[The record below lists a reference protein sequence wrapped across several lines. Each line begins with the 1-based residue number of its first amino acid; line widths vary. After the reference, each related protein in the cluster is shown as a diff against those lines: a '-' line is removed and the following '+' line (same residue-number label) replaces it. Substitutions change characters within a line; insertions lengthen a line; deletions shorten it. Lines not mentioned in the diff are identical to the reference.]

1 MKACGI
7 VVEYNPFHNGH
18 RYHVT
23 SAKEQTNSDLV
34 IAVMSGNFVQRGEP
48 AICSKWERTQMALE
62 NGCDIVVELPYAFA
76 TQKAQNFAYG
86 AVSILDALNCH
97 TLVFGSENGETK
109 PFLDTVNILD
119 QHEKRMDEI
128 IPSLIKKGSSYALA
142 YQQALKELSID
153 LPIDLSLPNNILG
166 LEYIKAAKKINSS
179 MKLETI
185 KRINAGY
192 HDEHLNDTTIASATA
207 IRKLIATEY
216 PLLNKVMP
224 IGNIDL
230 IKQFEE
236 NYGVLPTWEN
246 YFPYLKYKILSSS
259 PNQLKE
265 IYEVEEG
272 IEYRLIDKMRISNTF
287 EEFIQLVK
295 TKRYTLVKL
304 QRMCVHILLGTKK
317 ESLKQVEPSYI
328 RLLGMTAT
336 GRSYLNEVKK
346 QLQLPLIAKVSAS
359 DDPMLQLDIKA
370 STIYSLGLTKN
381 QNEFIKR
388 EYAQAPI
395 QPN

>member
-18 RYHVT
+18 HYHAT
-23 SAKEQTNSDLV
+23 LAKKQTGSDVV

-62 NGCDIVVELPYAFA
+62 NGCDLVVELPYAFA
-76 TQKAQNFAYG
+76 TQKAETFAYG
-86 AVSILDALNCH
+86 AVSILDALKCD

-109 PFLDTVNILD
+109 PFFDTIDALE
-119 QHEKRMDEI
+119 QHREQIDAI
-128 IPSLIKKGSSYALA
+128 ITSYIKKGNTYALA
-142 YQQALKELSID
+142 YQQSIKALSIN

-166 LEYIKAAKKINSS
+166 LEYIKAAKKIKSS
-179 MKLETI
+179 MRLETI
-185 KRINAGY
+185 KRIHAGY
-192 HDEHLNDTTIASATA
+192 HDEQLNDTTIASATA

-224 IGNIDL
+224 SGNIEL
-230 IKQFEE
+230 IRQFEE
-236 NYGVLPTWEN
+236 NYGILPTWEN
-246 YFPYLKYKILSSS
+246 YYPFLKYKILSST
-259 PNQLKE
+259 PEQLKE

-272 IEYRLIDKMRISNTF
+272 IEYRLIEKMRISSSF

-295 TKRYTLVKL
+295 TKRYTQVKL
-304 QRMCVHILLGTKK
+304 QRMCVHILLHTKK
-317 ESLKQVEPSYI
+317 EILKQVEPSYI
-328 RLLGMTAT
+328 RLLGMTST
-336 GRSYLNEVKK
+336 GRAYLNETKK
-346 QLQLPLIAKVSAS
+346 QLKLPLIAKISAS

-370 STIYSLGLTKN
+370 STIYSLGLSKN
-381 QNEFIKR
+381 QNQFTKK

-395 QPN
+395 QIN